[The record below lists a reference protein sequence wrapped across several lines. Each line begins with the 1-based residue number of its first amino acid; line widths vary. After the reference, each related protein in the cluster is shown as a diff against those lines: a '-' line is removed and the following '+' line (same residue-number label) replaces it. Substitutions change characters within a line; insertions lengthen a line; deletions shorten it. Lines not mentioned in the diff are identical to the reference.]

1 MQWKTGPKTKLVVGP
16 ETKLSINL
24 PELSYHAARPVPPN
38 RWPILDPYCFLF
50 WFWTSGTREAGTG
63 ELAERTAMLQ
73 HGSLPCSPMSCGGC
87 GCRVNLP
94 ATDSAPLQL
103 GAVRG
108 QDGAFDAAVLGRR
121 GGCGALLAVSV
132 PADTSCVQLNR
143 PPAPP
148 ASLSSPHSSQPSLT
162 PPRVFHFLVNT

>member
-73 HGSLPCSPMSCGGC
+73 HGSLPCSPMPCGAVAELT
-87 GCRVNLP
+87 CRRQTP
-94 ATDSAPLQL
+94 RPSSSAPCAARTAHSMLQCW
-103 GAVRG
+103 
-108 QDGAFDAAVLGRR
+108 AAVVV
-121 GGCGALLAVSV
+121 AV
-132 PADTSCVQLNR
+132 PYLPYPYLQTQA
-143 PPAPP
+143 
-148 ASLSSPHSSQPSLT
+148 ASSLT
-162 PPRVFHFLVNT
+162 VRLPHRHLSLPLIHHSHR